1 MQQDTDEF
9 YMGEALKEARKAF
22 AADEVPVGSVIVYKG
37 RVIARA
43 HNQVEMLKDATAHAE
58 IIAITQASAALGDWR
73 LNEAVIYVTKEPC
86 PMCAGAIINSRLER
100 LVYGVA
106 DPQMGAAGSVLD
118 LVRDTRLRRQ
128 IQVTAGVKEEDCRR
142 ILQEF
147 FQQKRI
153 KSNITSN

>member
-1 MQQDTDEF
+1 MQQNSDDY
-9 YMGEALKEARKAF
+9 YMGEALKEAQKAF
-22 AADEVPVGSVIVYKG
+22 AADEVPVGAVIVHKG
-37 RVIARA
+37 RIIARA

-58 IIAITQASAALGDWR
+58 IIAVTQASAALGDWR
-73 LNEAVIYVTKEPC
+73 LSEAVIYVTKEPC
-86 PMCAGAIINSRLER
+86 PMCAGALINSRMER

-142 ILQEF
+142 ILQDF

-153 KSNITSN
+153 RSSIAGN